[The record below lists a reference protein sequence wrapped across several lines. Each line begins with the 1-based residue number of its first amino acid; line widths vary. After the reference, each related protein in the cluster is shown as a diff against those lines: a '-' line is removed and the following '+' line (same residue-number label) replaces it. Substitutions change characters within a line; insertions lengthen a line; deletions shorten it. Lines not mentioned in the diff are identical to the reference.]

1 MFSSLKPA
9 AKSHAAREDEA
20 AVTAVTAAT
29 VAAAASTVA
38 AAATVADVDVDVA
51 GNGDIASQECKEAVL
66 TTTTA
71 TTAIATAT
79 APITSLEPNAGT
91 AGETAE
97 ARTDRSS

>member
-29 VAAAASTVA
+29 VAAATVA
-38 AAATVADVDVDVA
+38 DVDVDVDVDVA

-71 TTAIATAT
+71 TTTATAT